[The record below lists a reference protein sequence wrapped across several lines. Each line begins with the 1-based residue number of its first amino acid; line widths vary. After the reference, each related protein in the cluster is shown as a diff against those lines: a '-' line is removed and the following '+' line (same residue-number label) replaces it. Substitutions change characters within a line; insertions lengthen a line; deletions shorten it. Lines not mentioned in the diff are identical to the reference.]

1 MSFELRSTA
10 FAPGATIPA
19 KYSRKGGNVH
29 PPLSW
34 SGVPAGT
41 RELALLV
48 EDPDAPG
55 SEPFVRWIAY
65 GIPATLGG
73 LPEGAP
79 GRPPSGGLREG
90 SNSFGKV
97 GYDGPAPPPGQ
108 PHHYH
113 FKLYALD
120 DSVELGE
127 KPDKK
132 ALLAATKGHT
142 LAEVD
147 LVGTFQSKG

>member
-10 FAPGATIPA
+10 FAHGGAIPA
-19 KYSRKGGNVH
+19 KYSRQGGNQH

-34 SGVPAGT
+34 SGVPDGT
-41 RELALLV
+41 RELALVV

-55 SEPFVRWIAY
+55 PEPFVHWIAY
-65 GIPATLGG
+65 GIPATAAE
-73 LPEGAP
+73 LPEGTRSADV
-79 GRPPSGGLREG
+79 REG

-97 GYDGPAPPPGQ
+97 GYDGPAPPPGGA
-108 PHHYH
+108 HHYH
-113 FKLYALD
+113 FRLFALD
-120 DSVELGE
+120 DAVEIGE
-127 KPDKK
+127 RPDKK

-147 LVGTFQSKG
+147 LVGTYQTKG